1 MRLRTLTGEREKKRL
16 TVPLGE
22 TSRLASASTAMI
34 VAISLTSV
42 FVSRALVD
50 FDRSWESFARRQGC
64 FEMCTLAGSVVA
76 IIVKRREIKEGR
88 KRISKIQ
95 DPRLTSS

>member
-1 MRLRTLTGEREKKRL
+1 MRLRTLTGGREKKRL

-22 TSRLASASTAMI
+22 TSRPASASTAMI

-42 FVSRALVD
+42 LVSRALVD

-64 FEMCTLAGSVVA
+64 FEMCTLAGSVVV
-76 IIVKRREIKEGR
+76 IVIVRRRGLKKRRNR
-88 KRISKIQ
+88 VSKI
-95 DPRLTSS
+95 

>member
-1 MRLRTLTGEREKKRL
+1 MAAIGNDQMKRL
-16 TVPLGE
+16 TVPLDE

-50 FDRSWESFARRQGC
+50 FDRNWESFARTQGC
-64 FEMCTLAGSVVA
+64 LDTCTLAGRAVA
-76 IIVKRREIKEGR
+76 ITTFLQEKRERSRE
-88 KRISKIQ
+88 KRN
-95 DPRLTSS
+95 T

>member
-1 MRLRTLTGEREKKRL
+1 MQLRTLTGGREKKRL
-16 TVPLGE
+16 TIPLGE
-22 TSRLASASTAMI
+22 TSRPASASTPMI

-76 IIVKRREIKEGR
+76 IMIVRRREVKEEKKEGD
-88 KRISKIQ
+88 IQ
-95 DPRLTSS
+95 DPRLMNS